1 MSAVI
6 SVLTFTCQSVQ
17 LVSPGARKHICPSDR
32 LCRVIVRWTYSVMSV
47 DLGEEST
54 VNMRRKKKRKKKK
67 CSSWLSILYVFL
79 PLIQLQYLRRP
90 LDATKFYAAVLWM
103 CSLEASSRES
113 VTLTW
118 STAAEE
124 CASVLRP
131 WRSDLSG
138 IQTFRPHCDHNY
150 QVTVTE
156 EKKKRL
162 FLKESLCRLR
172 GSVLWLYC
180 TRGSWLFFSLTVCP
194 FFVEDTDRVWNGR

>member
-1 MSAVI
+1 MQF
-6 SVLTFTCQSVQ
+6 L
-17 LVSPGARKHICPSDR
+17 
-32 LCRVIVRWTYSVMSV
+32 
-47 DLGEEST
+47 
-54 VNMRRKKKRKKKK
+54 
-67 CSSWLSILYVFL
+67 LSILYVFL

-113 VTLTW
+113 VKLTW

-156 EKKKRL
+156 EKKKVCFWRNH
-162 FLKESLCRLR
+162 CV
-172 GSVLWLYC
+172 GSEEVCCDY
-180 TRGSWLFFSLTVCP
+180 TAHGGAGFFSLLLSVLFLWRTQTECEMAVKFKVVQCASIQ
-194 FFVEDTDRVWNGR
+194 EDKWKSSQLRFIILEGVYI

>member
-1 MSAVI
+1 
-6 SVLTFTCQSVQ
+6 
-17 LVSPGARKHICPSDR
+17 
-32 LCRVIVRWTYSVMSV
+32 MSV

-54 VNMRRKKKRKKKK
+54 VNMRRKKKKKKK
-67 CSSWLSILYVFL
+67 KKVQFLLSILYVFL

-113 VTLTW
+113 VKLTW

-156 EKKKRL
+156 EKKKVCFWRNH
-162 FLKESLCRLR
+162 CV
-172 GSVLWLYC
+172 GSEEVCCDY
-180 TRGSWLFFSLTVCP
+180 TAHGGAGFFSLLPSVL